1 MVICPYCDNGDAIL
15 RSPIRT
21 EFKDEER
28 LFIIVRE
35 VVCPECK
42 RTSYAV
48 RSIKDEERDYEV
60 IRRDELKERTGIRL
74 IRPVISKRGC

>member
-1 MVICPYCDNGDAIL
+1 MICPYCDSGDAIL

-74 IRPVISKRGC
+74 SRPVLSKRGC

>member
-1 MVICPYCDNGDAIL
+1 MICPYCDSGDAIL

-48 RSIKDEERDYEV
+48 RLIKDEERDYEV

-74 IRPVISKRGC
+74 IRPVLSKRGC

>member
-1 MVICPYCDNGDAIL
+1 MICPYCDSGDAIL

-60 IRRDELKERTGIRL
+60 IRRDELKERTGIHL
-74 IRPVISKRGC
+74 IRPVLSKGGC

>member
-1 MVICPYCDNGDAIL
+1 MICPYCDSGDAIL

-21 EFKDEER
+21 EFKDEDR
-28 LFIIVRE
+28 LFSIVRE

-74 IRPVISKRGC
+74 IRPVLSKRGC

>member
-1 MVICPYCDNGDAIL
+1 MICPYCDSGDAIL

-21 EFKDEER
+21 EFKDEDR

-60 IRRDELKERTGIRL
+60 SRRDELKERTGIRL
-74 IRPVISKRGC
+74 IRPVLSKRGC

>member
-1 MVICPYCDNGDAIL
+1 MICPYCDSGDAIL

-21 EFKDEER
+21 EFKDEDR

-48 RSIKDEERDYEV
+48 RSIKDEEHDYEV

-74 IRPVISKRGC
+74 IRPVLSKRGC

>member
-1 MVICPYCDNGDAIL
+1 MICPYCDSGDAIL

-21 EFKDEER
+21 EFKDENC

-74 IRPVISKRGC
+74 IRPVLSKRGC

>member
-1 MVICPYCDNGDAIL
+1 MICPYCDSGDAIL

-21 EFKDEER
+21 EFKDEDR

-48 RSIKDEERDYEV
+48 RSIKDEERDYEL

-74 IRPVISKRGC
+74 IRPVLSKRGC

>member
-1 MVICPYCDNGDAIL
+1 MICPYCDSGDAIL

-48 RSIKDEERDYEV
+48 RSIKDGERDYEV

-74 IRPVISKRGC
+74 IRPVLSKRGC